1 MPNELAANL
10 TSFLVKSIVLKKADF
25 HELKLEDDVE
35 RTSRCLF
42 QSLEVRRIVI
52 GKVVD
57 GARTP
62 YFLTHSQIFGTGGFA
77 D

>member
-42 QSLEVRRIVI
+42 QGLEVRRIVD
-52 GKVVD
+52 V
-57 GARTP
+57 ARTP
-62 YFLTHSQIFGTGGFA
+62 NFLPQP
-77 D
+77 DLWDWWLC